1 VNHNPWRAA
10 TPVGAAKRRCG
21 DAGHA
26 GYHRNRNSALFDW
39 ELRASSARLSA
50 LSLVILRDKSRFIV
64 LRNQLVTA
72 KLAVLGF
79 AAATLISFATAPVMG
94 QEQAPAPQAKQFGPR
109 AGKPAVQGKQ
119 QSPPAETIAKHG
131 AWEVQCADAP
141 PGQDGAVAGQKSCG
155 MIQTVKSESN
165 QNVGISVIV
174 SKLKRGD
181 KSTVLMR
188 VMAPI
193 GVYLPTGIP
202 VEIDGAALPNRL
214 TFTRC
219 LPRVCE
225 GFGEASPESLT
236 KFMKG
241 GTATFFLYDRPGNG
255 YPLKVSLQGFAKAL
269 SELDK
274 L

>member
-1 VNHNPWRAA
+1 M
-10 TPVGAAKRRCG
+10 
-21 DAGHA
+21 
-26 GYHRNRNSALFDW
+26 
-39 ELRASSARLSA
+39 
-50 LSLVILRDKSRFIV
+50 
-64 LRNQLVTA
+64 TA
-72 KLAVLGF
+72 KSAVLGF
-79 AAATLISFATAPVMG
+79 SAAAFIAFVAPPVLA
-94 QEQAPAPQAKQFGPR
+94 QDQAPAPQTKQFGPR
-109 AGKPAVQGKQ
+109 AGKPAAQGQ
-119 QSPPAETIAKHG
+119 QGAPAETIGKFG

-141 PGQDGAVAGQKSCG
+141 KGQDGATEGQKSCG
-155 MIQTVKSESN
+155 MIQTVKHETN
-165 QNVGISVIV
+165 QNVGISVII

-181 KSTVLMR
+181 KSAVLMR

-241 GTATFFLYDRPGNG
+241 GVATFYLYDRPGNG

-269 SELDK
+269 GELDK

>member
-1 VNHNPWRAA
+1 MSPQLSNLGNH
-10 TPVGAAKRRCG
+10 
-21 DAGHA
+21 
-26 GYHRNRNSALFDW
+26 
-39 ELRASSARLSA
+39 
-50 LSLVILRDKSRFIV
+50 
-64 LRNQLVTA
+64 LVTFRSA
-72 KLAVLGF
+72 IIGF
-79 AAATLISFATAPVMG
+79 SAALLLIITGIEPGRA
-94 QEQAPAPQAKQFGPR
+94 QDQAPEAPPALKLGPR
-109 AGKPAVQGKQ
+109 AGKPAQQGQ
-119 QSPPAETIAKHG
+119 QQPPPAQVIAKHG
-131 AWEVQCADAP
+131 DWEVQCADAP
-141 PGQDGAVAGQKSCG
+141 KGADGAGETQKSCG
-155 MIQTVKSESN
+155 MIQTAKDEKN
-165 QNVGISVIV
+165 PNIGISVIV

-181 KSTVLMR
+181 QPTVLMR

-241 GTATFFLYDRPGNG
+241 GEAVFYLYDRPGNG
-255 YPLKVSLQGFAKAL
+255 FPLKISLKGFAKAL
-269 SELDK
+269 AELDK